1 MFEWNSRALTYDVQ
15 TLTQILYSLSL
26 YDLLQVPVHFEQLL
40 NWTHNT
46 VVCHRVFLY
55 CVWFVLFKENAGAGK
70 NGLWLL
76 YLHLYLSVSCTRIH
90 FL

>member
-46 VVCHRVFLY
+46 Q
-55 CVWFVLFKENAGAGK
+55 WFVIVFSYIVCGSYCLKRMQVWVKMVCGFCICIYTS
-70 NGLWLL
+70 L
-76 YLHLYLSVSCTRIH
+76 
-90 FL
+90 